1 LGIGLRRF
9 DYRENLESAA
19 ITTTTTERERGQNIM
34 KKKTEKVIK
43 EAEAL
48 VRVLKDSFQQEVDEK
63 TIKAVAAKVSRA
75 VPNFSEKEKMRA

>member
-1 LGIGLRRF
+1 
-9 DYRENLESAA
+9 
-19 ITTTTTERERGQNIM
+19 M

>member
-48 VRVLKDSFQQEVDEK
+48 VRHVLKDSFQQEVRK
-63 TIKAVAAKVSRA
+63 NYQSRC
-75 VPNFSEKEKMRA
+75 S